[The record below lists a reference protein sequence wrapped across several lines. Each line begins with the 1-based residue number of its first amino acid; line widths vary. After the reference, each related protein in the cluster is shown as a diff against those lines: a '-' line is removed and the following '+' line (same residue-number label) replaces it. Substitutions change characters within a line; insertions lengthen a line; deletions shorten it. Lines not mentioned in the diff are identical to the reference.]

1 MRPLLILLLLPL
13 VAAVAGAQP
22 DRVLPTD
29 DWCDGGRWSDGRSYA
44 CEVRE
49 VMTRTDRVDLRAL
62 NGGVTVKQ
70 WDRDDVLVRA
80 RVAAYG
86 KTQSE
91 ADRAVRQT
99 TVDVHDGVVR
109 AEAAR
114 AGDAYAAVSYEVF
127 APRQTDLDVSAMN
140 GPVEVYG
147 LDGRIRVEARNGP
160 VRMIDVSGDV
170 ALNATNGPVEVE
182 LSGAS
187 WRGSGLAVEA
197 MNGPI
202 TLSVPRGYS
211 ARLAARTNNSRI
223 STEGLDYAAQDRQR
237 GRYVGDAL
245 EATLGRGGPVLSL
258 QARNGPVRLRADG

>member
-1 MRPLLILLLLPL
+1 MRLLLILPF
-13 VAAVAGAQP
+13 VAAAAVAQP
-22 DRVLPTD
+22 DRVLPAD
-29 DWCDGGRWSDGRSYA
+29 DWCDGDRRSDGRSHA

-49 VMTRTDRVDLRAL
+49 TMTRTDRVDLRAL
-62 NGGVTVKQ
+62 NGSVTVKQ

-80 RVAAYG
+80 RVSAYG

-91 ADRAVRQT
+91 ADRAVLQT
-99 TVDVHDGVVR
+99 TIDVRDGVVR
-109 AEAAR
+109 SETARVGDAR
-114 AGDAYAAVSYEVF
+114 ASVSYEVY
-127 APRQTDLDVSAMN
+127 APRQTDLEVSAMN

-160 VRMIDVSGDV
+160 ICATDVGGDV
-170 ALNATNGPVEVE
+170 TLNATNGPVEVA
-182 LSGAS
+182 LSGSS
-187 WRGSGLAVEA
+187 WRGPGLAVEA

-202 TLSVPRGYS
+202 TLSVPAGYS

-223 STEGLDYAAQDRQR
+223 STEGLRYADEARQR

-258 QARNGPVRLRADG
+258 EARNGPVRLRAAG